1 MCVSSAGRVMRM
13 PEQGEADEWVHRS
26 VALLSALGFPIM
38 PLHGKLYE
46 HGVLPDIWSGCQQQ
60 LIDVL
65 KYTASLCCSGLNP
78 YKMLY

>member
-38 PLHGKLYE
+38 PLHGSLYE
-46 HGVLPDIWSGCQQQ
+46 HGG
-60 LIDVL
+60 
-65 KYTASLCCSGLNP
+65 TARYLVWL
-78 YKMLY
+78 LTATQ